1 MAELTDER
9 IAEIEARAICATKGP
24 WLGKEGAAEGD
35 QIFAA
40 KGGWIAEVS
49 PLQHQNVRFIAAS
62 RQDVPDL
69 IAALRAAREHIAA
82 MRRELVSMYQI
93 LVNNDLLVAGCGC
106 DYCSKSRVVVDAC
119 PIAAGLSNQDQT
131 DTGGPK

>member
-82 MRRELVSMYQI
+82 MRTELVTMCRI
-93 LVNNDLLVAGCGC
+93 LVNCDVFVTGC
-106 DYCSKSRVVVDAC
+106 DCEYCSKAKVVVDAC
-119 PIAAGLSNQDQT
+119 PIAAELSKQDQI
-131 DTGGPK
+131 DTGAPK